1 MWGKGIYFAENAR
14 YSDDYFHEHGK
25 KDGNKV
31 KGMFFALVNLGRVAD
46 LQND

>member
-14 YSDDYFHEHGK
+14 YSDDYFHEHR
-25 KDGNKV
+25 NKV

-46 LQND
+46 LPND